1 MINSTKLKNFFGYV
15 YVFLIFSIIFLGRP
29 FTGLKFFGFR
39 LGEILV
45 GIGLVLVFLIIFR
58 LRFVQELS
66 FVFYTHLYLI
76 FLFLTYVI
84 FNGFSEIDTYI
95 FKSSSF
101 IWMISYIYFG
111 YFLSKIQIL
120 ENAFLF
126 FTIPLVLIF
135 IFSFYNIRSN

>member
-1 MINSTKLKNFFGYV
+1 MIKSIKLKNFFGYV

-66 FVFYTHLYLI
+66 FVFYTY
-76 FLFLTYVI
+76 
-84 FNGFSEIDTYI
+84 
-95 FKSSSF
+95 F
-101 IWMISYIYFG
+101 I
-111 YFLSKIQIL
+111 
-120 ENAFLF
+120 
-126 FTIPLVLIF
+126 
-135 IFSFYNIRSN
+135 